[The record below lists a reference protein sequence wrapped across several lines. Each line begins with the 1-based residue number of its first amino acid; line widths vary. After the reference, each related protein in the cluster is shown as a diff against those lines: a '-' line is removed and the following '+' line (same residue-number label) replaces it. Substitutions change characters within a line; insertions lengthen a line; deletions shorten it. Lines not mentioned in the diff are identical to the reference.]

1 MDNLDIV
8 QILGTGLSGFG
19 FLLMYLAYKLIS
31 SLVPLPN
38 VNPNIIKMIN
48 RYMLVCFIMTVTVGV
63 FTFMTTSYKNNV
75 ISDQA
80 ALIKSKDTVVNILT
94 AAQKAKLLSDSL
106 SRNMDSPLAGEVKTR
121 QNSYLDTLQKY
132 IDGEHNPAQHERF
145 NRYKE
150 SLTTITDSL
159 TMDNL
164 DRRRKEFLKEKYVGI
179 NDSITRFSLKLAD
192 AKSVVAPK

>member
-48 RYMLVCFIMTVTVGV
+48 RYMLVCFIMTVTVGI

-80 ALIKSKDTVVNILT
+80 ALIKNRDTVLNIL
-94 AAQKAKLLSDSL
+94 AASQKSKLLSDSL
-106 SRNMDSPLAGEVKTR
+106 SRNLDGPMAGEVTSR

-132 IDGEHNPAQHERF
+132 IDGEHNPVQHERF

-150 SLTTITDSL
+150 SLSTITDSL
-159 TMDNL
+159 NMNNL
-164 DRRRKEFLKEKYVGI
+164 DRKRKEFLREKYVGI

-192 AKSVVAPK
+192 ARSVATPK

>member
-63 FTFMTTSYKNNV
+63 FTFMTTSYKNTV

-80 ALIKSKDTVVNILT
+80 ALIKSQDTVVNILT
-94 AAQKAKLLSDSL
+94 ASQKAKLLSDSL

-159 TMDNL
+159 TMENL
-164 DRRRKEFLKEKYVGI
+164 DHRRKEFLKEKYVGI

>member
-1 MDNLDIV
+1 MDNIDIV

-19 FLLMYLAYKLIS
+19 FLLMFLAYKLIS
-31 SLVPLPN
+31 SLVTLPK

-63 FTFMTTSYKNNV
+63 FTFMSTSYKNNV

-80 ALIKSKDTVVNILT
+80 ALIKSKDTVLNILAT
-94 AAQKAKLLSDSL
+94 TQKSRLLSDSL
-106 SRNMDSPLAGEVKTR
+106 SRNLDNPMLTDARSR

-132 IDGEHNPAQHERF
+132 IDGEHNPVQRERF

-150 SLTTITDSL
+150 NLSNITDSL
-159 TMDNL
+159 TMGNL
-164 DRRRKEFLKEKYVGI
+164 DRKRKELLKEKYVVL
-179 NDSITRFSLKLAD
+179 NDSITRLSLKVAD
-192 AKSVVAPK
+192 AKSVALPH

>member
-1 MDNLDIV
+1 MDNIDIV

-48 RYMLVCFIMTVTVGV
+48 RYMLVCFIMTVTVGI

-80 ALIKSKDTVVNILT
+80 ALIKSKDTVLNILT
-94 AAQKAKLLSDSL
+94 TSQKSRLLSDSL
-106 SRNMDSPLAGEVKTR
+106 SRNLDGHVPTDARFR

-132 IDGEHNPAQHERF
+132 MDGEHNPGQRDRF

-150 SLTTITDSL
+150 SLSTITDSL
-159 TMDNL
+159 TMENL
-164 DRRRKEFLKEKYVGI
+164 DRKRKEFLKEKYVVL
-179 NDSITRFSLKLAD
+179 NDSITRLSLKVAD
-192 AKSVVAPK
+192 ARSIATPQ

>member
-48 RYMLVCFIMTVTVGV
+48 RYMLVCFIMTVTVGI
-63 FTFMTTSYKNNV
+63 FTFMTTSYKNTV

-80 ALIKSKDTVVNILT
+80 ALIKSQDTVVNILT
-94 AAQKAKLLSDSL
+94 ASQKAKLLSDSL

>member
-94 AAQKAKLLSDSL
+94 AAQNAKLLSDSL
-106 SRNMDSPLAGEVKTR
+106 SRNMDGPLAGEVKTR

>member
-48 RYMLVCFIMTVTVGV
+48 RYMLVCFIMTVTVGI

-80 ALIKSKDTVVNILT
+80 ALIKSKDTVVNILAT
-94 AAQKAKLLSDSL
+94 AQKAKLLSDSL
-106 SRNMDSPLAGEVKTR
+106 SRNIDGPLAGEVKTR

-150 SLTTITDSL
+150 SLTNITDSL
-159 TMDNL
+159 TMENL
-164 DRRRKEFLKEKYVGI
+164 DRKRKEFLKEKYVGI

>member
-132 IDGEHNPAQHERF
+132 IDGEHNPVQHERF